1 SAETLVDQVRNG
13 QAGVDAVFE
22 MVGAPSLVDTA
33 LRCLRPQGSCVV
45 VGISP
50 DRLGLRMR
58 QETVVVRELS
68 VIGSFGAT
76 AAEIAELAG
85 MGAAVRLDLT
95 GSGCDCLPPEVFAAA
110 MGETRDEMGGSE
122 RVAISYR

>member
-1 SAETLVDQVRNG
+1 RNG

-76 AAEIAELAG
+76 AAEIAELAQRDDAG
-85 MGAAVRLDLT
+85 RLDLP
-95 GSGCDCLPPEVFAAA
+95 GSAGASLRAERCAAA
-110 MGETRDEMGGSE
+110 RAETRGKKGGSV
-122 RVAISYR
+122 RVVIYYR